1 MRRLAAA
8 ILVLAFIAQSCGP
21 SKQVLLESEG
31 LVKAGNLEEAYN
43 ALNNLCRDQD
53 NKEACARKDALKKDI
68 FAEITGRI
76 DAAMNAKR
84 VNGYLPLPLIDG
96 LASDAKRLAYFGYK
110 DDSTRAADKLAQE
123 RAGTEARVK
132 SLIDDAARLLG
143 SEERVKAVEALDAA
157 VVLDPKAHAA
167 RSDYAARVT
176 EDLMR
181 LVAKVRAEED
191 WNSAGRLL
199 REVKFISPGFEGI
212 DEMIRESDDKDA
224 FAYYMGAG
232 DAAFKKGEYERAIRI
247 YRAALRFPERDAAA
261 LLLLKVR
268 MEGGVRLVRQGLDFN
283 ESDQPFK
290 AYELVKRGVAMLA
303 DVPTEKR
310 GMLDF
315 PTQALNSFLDAL
327 SSKARQEA
335 ERENLGMAY
344 QLAKMVK
351 DIDPYFTG
359 IGEQVKKLE
368 DMLTQR
374 AVKGVAVM
382 SFASP
387 TYNPE
392 AGKTFSASVIHFLY
406 KNLGTDIKVVERE
419 GMEKILK
426 EYEVKVVGQTEQKSR
441 ENILHLLGAD
451 YLLFGDVLDFRVEG
465 AHNEVFKTVRAK
477 TQTEKTKNP
486 EYDAWLVKRRDG
498 AEAAGSPPPTHVL
511 KPVYED
517 IKYKVTM
524 HKKVGIAK
532 ASYRVVDI
540 KGKLIYTNV
549 AEIRETVNAEGTDG
563 VEIGEFSVPMKMA
576 EVPSDIEM
584 LQKVQDK
591 AVAEIGAEL
600 TGVFSSPEARYMD
613 EALRAER
620 DGALKDA
627 IEKLA
632 DAEVMYRRK
641 GRDTKE
647 IVDRTGRL
655 LDSLSDM

>member
-1 MRRLAAA
+1 MKRLAAA
-8 ILVLAFIAQSCGP
+8 ILFLAFIAQSCGP
-21 SKQVLLESEG
+21 SKQVLQESEG

-43 ALNNLCRDQD
+43 ILNNLCREDD

-68 FAEITGRI
+68 FAEIAGRI
-76 DAAMNAKR
+76 DAAMNTKR

-96 LASDAKRLAYFGYK
+96 LASDAKRMAYFGYK
-110 DDSTRAADKLAQE
+110 DDSDRAADKLAKE
-123 RAGTEARVK
+123 RAGTEAMAK
-132 SLIDDAARLLG
+132 SLIDDAARMLG
-143 SEERVKAVEALDAA
+143 SEERIKAVEALDAA
-157 VVLDPKAHAA
+157 VALDPKAHAA
-167 RSDYAARVT
+167 RADYAARVT
-176 EDLMR
+176 GDLMR
-181 LVAKVRAEED
+181 LAARARAEED
-191 WNSAGRLL
+191 WNYAGRLL
-199 REVKFISPGFEGI
+199 REVKYISPGYQGI

-247 YRAALRFPERDAAA
+247 YRAALRFPEGDAAA

-268 MEGGVRLVRQGLDFN
+268 MEGGVALVRKGLDFH

-290 AYELVKRGVAMLA
+290 AYGFVKRGVLMLA
-303 DVPTEKR
+303 DVPAEKR
-310 GMLDF
+310 GMMDF
-315 PTQALNSFLDAL
+315 PTQELNSFLDAL
-327 SSKARQEA
+327 SSKAKKEA
-335 ERENLGMAY
+335 ERENFGVSY
-344 QLAKMVK
+344 QFAKMVK

-359 IGEQVKKLE
+359 IGEQVKRLE
-368 DMLTQR
+368 DTLTQR

-392 AGKTFSASVIHFLY
+392 AGKTFSAGIIHFLY

-426 EYEVKVVGQTEQKSR
+426 EYEVKVVGQTEQRSR

-451 YLLFGDVLDFRVEG
+451 YLLFGDVLDFRVEA

-477 TQTEKTKNP
+477 TQTEKTRNP
-486 EYDAWLVKRRDG
+486 EYDAWVKRRDSG
-498 AEAAGSPPPTHVL
+498 DAAGMPPPTHIL

-576 EVPSDIEM
+576 EVPSDIEI

-600 TGVFSSPEARYMD
+600 TGVFSSPETRYMD
-613 EALRAER
+613 EALRAES

-632 DAEVMYRRK
+632 DAEVMFRRK

-647 IVDRTGRL
+647 ISDRTGRL
-655 LDSLSDM
+655 LDLLSDM